1 MKSLAYSKA
10 YLSKIFKAYCG
21 YSMGEYLILL
31 KIEKAKQL
39 IREKEFNF
47 TQISDMLAFSNP
59 LYFSR
64 VFRRVTGMSPRE
76 YLNSVKIN

>member
-1 MKSLAYSKA
+1 
-10 YLSKIFKAYCG
+10 
-21 YSMGEYLILL
+21 MGEYLILL